1 MRKISKFFTI
11 KKSINTFLLSGLL
24 LTFSCE
30 QYTFDP
36 PTIDPGVQISFQTD
50 IQPLF
55 TSKCI
60 ACHASG
66 NRQPSLDAANSY
78 TALTTGGYISA
89 DPVNSPE
96 TSILY
101 QQITT
106 GSGHVSILNDIQKLT
121 ILEWIRQGAN
131 NN

>member
-1 MRKISKFFTI
+1 MRNIIKFFTI
-11 KKSINTFLLSGLL
+11 EKSIFTFLMSALL
-24 LTFSCE
+24 LASCE

-36 PTIDPGVQISFQTD
+36 PTIDPGVQISFQSE

-60 ACHASG
+60 GCHSSG
-66 NRQPSLDAANSY
+66 NRQPYLDAANSY
-78 TALTTGGYISA
+78 TSLTTGGYISD
-89 DPVNSPE
+89 DPENSPE

-106 GSGHVSILNDIQKLT
+106 GSGHVSILNDLQKLT

>member
-1 MRKISKFFTI
+1 MRNIIKFFTI
-11 KKSINTFLLSGLL
+11 KKSIFTFLMSALL
-24 LTFSCE
+24 LASCE

-60 ACHASG
+60 GCHGSG
-66 NRQPSLDAANSY
+66 NNQPYLDAANSY
-78 TALTTGGYISA
+78 TALNTGGYIN
-89 DPVNSPE
+89 VTSPE

-101 QQITT
+101 LQITT
-106 GSGHVSILNDIQKLT
+106 GSGHVSILNDLQKLT